1 MVIWITG
8 KASSGKTTYANRLKK
23 LIEIKDN
30 KVLVLDGDD
39 VRQYFKS
46 GFTDKD
52 REEHIL
58 RIAAFAAVAEKQ
70 GFIVIV
76 ALISPKKE
84 YRVKARKLFDESILI
99 YIPGGYL
106 WEGTTYEEPDY
117 EEIIST
123 GK

>member
-8 KASSGKTTYANRLKK
+8 RASSGKTTYANRLKK
-23 LIEIKDN
+23 LIENTN
-30 KVLVLDGDD
+30 KKILILDGDD
-39 VRQYFKS
+39 VRKYFKS
-46 GFTDKD
+46 GFTDQD

-58 RIAAFAAVAEKQ
+58 RIASFAAIAEKQ

-84 YRVKARKLFDESILI
+84 WRVKARKLFDRSILV
-99 YIPGGYL
+99 YMPGGYL
-106 WEGTTYEEPDY
+106 WNNTEYEEPDR
-117 EEIIST
+117 EEIMSF

>member
-8 KASSGKTTYANRLKK
+8 RASSGKTTYANRLKK
-23 LIEIKDN
+23 LIENTN
-30 KVLVLDGDD
+30 KKILILDGDD
-39 VRQYFKS
+39 VRKYFKS
-46 GFTDKD
+46 GFTDQD

-58 RIAAFAAVAEKQ
+58 RIASFAAIAEKQ

-84 YRVKARKLFDESILI
+84 WRVKARKLFDKSVLI
-99 YIPGGYL
+99 YMPGGYL
-106 WEGTTYEEPDY
+106 WDNTEYEEPDH
-117 EEIIST
+117 EEIISF